1 MQFTRGAVLCS
12 AALWLCI
19 IAACL
24 SSAESATLKEL
35 DDAVAVFRHFSP
47 EALDEDDREARQ
59 PKAEK
64 AWELL
69 REAGAQGAQR
79 LKQELERIEQA
90 RERDDYFKLVAAAI
104 LWEIGGLDE
113 APTVTQIWES
123 TPLTV
128 DYRLV
133 FLTAFEAARTQD
145 ERSLPMLTACLADKD
160 GEVMLLPHG
169 PFGWPLTHEFLWGT
183 FGPSGL
189 PELARTLATSSDPVE
204 LESATALLARAQ
216 YLDALPRIRELAIHG
231 SADVRGA
238 AVRALGTYGHPQ
250 DYESLISGLSRED
263 PQELFNY
270 VFALCEYGDLRA
282 APLIIPLL
290 STGDEELKR
299 EVVAC
304 LALLLR
310 PESLEAL
317 RADAE
322 RQAEEQKESPSGQ
335 VVQMVLD
342 RLELD
347 WDSYAAT
354 STGEKEAALAKL
366 RHEFQEEI
374 WPSDRS
380 SASRDELLEAAEA
393 WKTKRRFSEF
403 GDNGAGRRRARQLL
417 TVATPSDIELL
428 LQVKAALVTRLSDE
442 CLYDTRLLD
451 LAVMRVGRSRY
462 RKEPGVCE
470 EVRPIR

>member
-12 AALWLCI
+12 AVLWLCI
-19 IAACL
+19 IAVCA
-24 SSAESATLKEL
+24 SSAQTATPKEL

-47 EALDEDDREARQ
+47 EALDEDDWEARQ
-59 PKAEK
+59 PEAEK

-90 RERDDYFKLVAAAI
+90 KERDGYFKLVAAAI

-113 APTVTQIWES
+113 APTVTESWES
-123 TPLTV
+123 TALTPG
-128 DYRLV
+128 YRLV

-145 ERSLPMLTACLADKD
+145 ERALPMLRACLTDKE

-169 PFGWPLTHEFLWGT
+169 TFGWPLTHEFLWGS

-189 PELARTLATSSDPVE
+189 PELGRILATSSDPVE
-204 LESATALLARAQ
+204 LESATELLARAQ
-216 YLDALPRIRELAIHG
+216 YLDALPRIRELATHA

-250 DYESLISGLSRED
+250 DYELLISGLSLEGS
-263 PQELFNY
+263 QELYNY
-270 VFALCEYGDLRA
+270 VFALYEYGDLRA
-282 APLIIPLL
+282 VPRIIPLL
-290 STGDEELKR
+290 PTSDEELKR

-310 PESLEAL
+310 SESLEAL
-317 RADAE
+317 KADAE
-322 RQAEEQKESPSGQ
+322 RQAEEQKESLSSQ

-347 WDSYAAT
+347 WESYAAKST
-354 STGEKEAALAKL
+354 SEKEAALAKL
-366 RHEFQEEI
+366 RHEFQGDV
-374 WPSDRS
+374 WPSDAS
-380 SASRDELLEAAEA
+380 SATRDELLQAAEA
-393 WKTKRRFSEF
+393 WKTKRRLSEF
-403 GDNGAGRRRARQLL
+403 GDDGAGDRRARQLL
-417 TVATPSDIELL
+417 TVAAPSDIELL
-428 LQVKAALVTRLSDE
+428 LEVKAALLTRLSDE

-470 EVRPIR
+470 EVRPIS